1 MMSIGTGQM
10 NMLQS
15 AMQSMLTAQSAL
27 DKAQIQGSAANQ
39 FEGRANVLKSEI
51 KSGNGNIEAKEEEL
65 AEVTET
71 VQDVAS
77 SQFGTLSEAIGEL
90 SKDVESAHYD
100 TVDVNAS
107 VSEAEADG
115 SAKAKEDEDGKTEVL
130 PENTG
135 DRIYNSTGEIMAQ
148 TTKTETQAVSA
159 LA

>member
-1 MMSIGTGQM
+1 MMSIGTGQL

-27 DKAQIQGSAANQ
+27 DKARIQGSAADQ

-65 AEVTET
+65 AEVTEDA
-71 VQDVAS
+71 QNIAS

-90 SKDVESAHYD
+90 SQDMASAQYD
-100 TVDVNAS
+100 TVDMGEP
-107 VSEAEADG
+107 VSGKEAD
-115 SAKAKEDEDGKTEVL
+115 ALAEEDEDGKAKAL

-135 DRIYNSTGEIMAQ
+135 DRIYNGTGEIVVQTAQ
-148 TTKTETQAVSA
+148 TETQAISA